1 MKKLSNFILIIHA
14 PMIRDL
20 SPLRLCPSQTEGTG
34 REFHSRYLMS
44 YSLCVTNL
52 NAAQIF
58 LRPKWPQILVIAS
71 SNCSE
76 SELNFCM
83 PSVDCETLQ
92 CQYPKLISILIAET
106 FLLIYFMFS
115 SCFFQTK
122 LGPFMTRTHFN
133 QLQLSPTPRADRN
146 RPFLRLDSHHIR
158 K

>member
-1 MKKLSNFILIIHA
+1 M
-14 PMIRDL
+14 
-20 SPLRLCPSQTEGTG
+20 CPSQTEGTG
-34 REFHSRYLMS
+34 KDSEYEYLRS
-44 YSLCVTNL
+44 YLLFVTNL
-52 NAAQIF
+52 NAAQISPH
-58 LRPKWPQILVIAS
+58 PKWPQIHVTAS
-71 SNCSE
+71 QTCFE
-76 SELNFCM
+76 SEPKFCM

-106 FLLIYFMFS
+106 FLLIHFMFS

-158 K
+158 YLS